1 MRGSNTYLEKAADL
15 LCFLDRETDG
25 ERREKTLRDWKVL
38 CVLRRYEGYR
48 RGSGSIEDCPTPS
61 EITFALEEVIREF
74 KRRFS

>member
-1 MRGSNTYLEKAADL
+1 MRGSNTYLEKAAGFL
-15 LCFLDRETDG
+15 RFLDEETEE

-48 RGSGSIEDCPTPS
+48 RGTGSIEDCPTHS

-74 KRRFS
+74 KKRFS